1 MRKLVSIF
9 RRMVIGP
16 SLDKLSR
23 LSHAELSNLVLMSSE
38 DPVMGLIKKGIPT
51 TPTTPQ
57 STAPD
62 VRDSEIFAVLR
73 DLQSQ
78 QTRLAEKVEVL
89 ERMLNKTRG

>member
-38 DPVMGLIKKGIPT
+38 DPVMGLIKKSVTNST
-51 TPTTPQ
+51 TETPVRAQ
-57 STAPD
+57 YVSDPD
-62 VRDSEIFAVLR
+62 ILR
-73 DLQSQ
+73 MLQELRGEQ
-78 QTRLAEKVEVL
+78 ARLAEKVEVL
-89 ERMLNKTRG
+89 ERVLAKAR